1 MKVNFKNLTENLII
15 IIVVGLLCGGIGAY
29 TGYKSASESALS
41 MIEAQQPIIEMA
53 IAKNTSEIEN
63 TFTNE
68 FKKIKN
74 KKGEAINIIIDPST
88 NSVFQIKTQ
97 VKSLQLN
104 TKKAFLNAYFLE
116 RGKAR
121 RNYFDLVELISP

>member
-1 MKVNFKNLTENLII
+1 MTVNFKNLTENLII
-15 IIVVGLLCGGIGAY
+15 TIVIGLLCGGIGAY
-29 TGYKSASESALS
+29 AGYKSASESALA

-88 NSVFQIKTQ
+88 RSIISNKDTSQ
-97 VKSLQLN
+97 VI
-104 TKKAFLNAYFLE
+104 TVEHKKGFF
-116 RGKAR
+116 R
-121 RNYFDLVELISP
+121 RLFSRKK